1 MITMKIRTLLYILG
15 ISVLSSCSSKPN
27 QGKEEAKVRVKIYYP
42 AISSRNEIF
51 ISGMVSAK
59 QTAVISTKVMGY
71 IEKIYVK
78 QGDVVKQ
85 GQTLVVIN
93 SSDLKAKEAQ
103 AQAALV
109 EAEAVQKDAQR
120 DYQRY
125 KTLHEQESVSDKEL
139 ENVTLKY
146 TSTKAHVQMA
156 RQGLKEVRSQLA
168 YTNIKAPF
176 SGVVTQKTV
185 DEGNLANP
193 GMPLLN
199 VEQSGEMNVTA
210 SVPENYVTSIH
221 VGDKTKIDI
230 NAAHVKISGT
240 ISELSPSATMTGGQY
255 GMKIS
260 ISENDKSKLRAGMYA
275 GIHLSNHSA
284 EDVAPQTL
292 VKKSSIITKDQLTGV
307 YVADKDNRA
316 LLHWVRLGNEIGDQ
330 VIVLSGINQ
339 TDRVI
344 ESTKA
349 KLYNGRKVIIT
360 D

>member
-1 MITMKIRTLLYILG
+1 MKVHTFLYILG
-15 ISVLSSCSSKPN
+15 ITILSSCSSKPN
-27 QGKEEAKVRVKIYYP
+27 KGKEEAKVRVKIYYP
-42 AISSRNEIF
+42 VSTSRDEVF

-59 QTAVISTKVMGY
+59 QTAAISTKVMGY

-85 GQTLVVIN
+85 GQTLVVVN

-103 AQAALV
+103 AQAV
-109 EAEAVQKDAQR
+109 VTEAEAVLKDAQR

-139 ENVTLKY
+139 ENITLKY
-146 TSTKAHVQMA
+146 TSTKAHIQMA

-176 SGVVTQKTV
+176 SGVVTQKMS

-193 GMPLLN
+193 GMPILYM
-199 VEQSGEMNVTA
+199 EQSGDMNVTA

-221 VGDKTKIDI
+221 VGDKVKIDI
-230 NAAHVKISGT
+230 NAAHITINGI

-260 ISENDKSKLRAGMYA
+260 ISQKDKVKLRAGMYA
-275 GIHLSNHSA
+275 GIHLSNYLTEEA
-284 EDVAPQTL
+284 AAQIL

-307 YVADKDNRA
+307 YVADKDNRV
-316 LLHWVRLGNEIGDQ
+316 LLHWVRLGNEIGDH
-330 VIVLSGINQ
+330 VVVLSGINE

-344 ESTKA
+344 ERPNV
-349 KLYNGRKVIIT
+349 KLYNGQKIIVT